1 MGKESLM
8 KAARY
13 HEKGKIVIEDVPLPK
28 LGPKEVLIQVHRA
41 GICGSDVGILQGH
54 SPAKFP
60 ITGGHEFSGVIAKLG
75 SPSVGGW
82 KEGERVIA
90 SGGWGCGSCEL
101 CQTGMGTFCKNRT
114 SLGRNAD
121 GCFAEFVK
129 VDYWAVHRLPAN
141 VSLDEAQN
149 LLNIACVLRGFKRIP
164 LQIGKTVV
172 VFGPGNMGLIMLQLL
187 KLAGAYRAIMVGTRD
202 FRLEMA
208 KTFGADHVVNVRRE
222 DPVKTILGWYPEGVD
237 VVVEAT
243 GSGASFQ
250 SCCDVVKARGSIV
263 SVGIFSDK
271 AKELDLSFLYQKEPV
286 IYGSKGG
293 DGCHEEAIQLLEEKR
308 LQITPM
314 ITHRFPLEETA
325 EAFKTFENKVENAMR
340 IVIEPCA

>member
-1 MGKESLM
+1 M
-8 KAARY
+8 KAARF
-13 HEKGKIVIEDVPLPK
+13 HGIGKIVIEDVPLPRLETK
-28 LGPKEVLIQVHRA
+28 DVLIQVHRA
-41 GICGSDVGILQGH
+41 GICGSDVGILHGY

-60 ITGGHEFSGVIAKLG
+60 ITAGHEFSGTIAKLG
-75 SPSVGGW
+75 SPSLGGL
-82 KEGERVIA
+82 KEGEHVIA
-90 SGGWGCGSCEL
+90 SGGWGCGTCEL
-101 CQTGMGTFCKNRT
+101 CQKGMGPFCKNRT

-129 VDYWAVHRLPAN
+129 VDHRAVHRLPSN

-149 LLNIACVLRGFKRIP
+149 LLNIACVVRGFKKVP
-164 LQIGKTVV
+164 LQLGNTVV

-208 KTFGADHVVNVRRE
+208 KKFGANHVVNVRRD
-222 DPVKTILGWYPEGVD
+222 DPVKTILGWYTDGAD

-243 GSGASFQ
+243 GNGPSFQ
-250 SCCDVVKARGSIV
+250 SCCNVVKAKGAIV
-263 SVGIFSDK
+263 SLGIFSDR
-271 AKELDLSFLYQKEPV
+271 AREFDLSFLYLKEPV

-308 LQITPM
+308 LQIAPM
-314 ITHRFPLEETA
+314 ITHRFPLEKAA
-325 EAFKTFENKVENAMR
+325 EAFKTFEDKVENAIR
-340 IVIEPCA
+340 IVIEPCP